1 MTIAAPGRQQWTRS
15 GVSEVT
21 VARVAVA
28 VHVAMVCFVLVAVVG
43 RHVGEGLGLGAQLAV
58 VGGLLGV
65 AVLGVAVLVA
75 VRPRR
80 SDRR

>member
-1 MTIAAPGRQQWTRS
+1 
-15 GVSEVT
+15 
-21 VARVAVA
+21 
-28 VHVAMVCFVLVAVVG
+28 MVCFVLVAVVG
-43 RHVGEGLGLGAQLAV
+43 RHVGQGLGLGAQLAV